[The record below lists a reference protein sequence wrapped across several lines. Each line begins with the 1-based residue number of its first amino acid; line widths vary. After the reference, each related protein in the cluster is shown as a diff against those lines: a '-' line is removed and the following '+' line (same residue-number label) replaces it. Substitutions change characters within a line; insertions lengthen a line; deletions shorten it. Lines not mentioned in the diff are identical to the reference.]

1 MTQTFYQILGL
12 DPKAEDVVIKAAF
25 KALAQKYHPDKAKG
39 NKDEAT
45 QLMVRLNTAYQTLM
59 DANSRLKYDQKLE
72 QLNKSRN
79 TSTQSTVK
87 PQPSEHTNK
96 QPSRQSNPHHAHQHE
111 SKHHHSNTH
120 DHKGSQTHNAKSKG
134 RFDVEL
140 IDKILSNQVDEIE
153 MVNLFEKLYQT
164 SLIIHHGFANTY
176 SFIKEGQRYKH
187 DFSSLK
193 KVILHKLE
201 HESKVH

>member
-1 MTQTFYQILGL
+1 MTPTLYQILGL

-39 NKDEAT
+39 NKEEAT
-45 QLMVRLNTAYQTLM
+45 QLMVRLNEAYQTLM

-72 QLNKSRN
+72 QLKKSKDAAIQSAVQPQT
-79 TSTQSTVK
+79 TSQ
-87 PQPSEHTNK
+87 TNK
-96 QPSRQSNPHHAHQHE
+96 PSHSHFSKEAHHEPKKHHSSAHHPTGAQSN
-111 SKHHHSNTH
+111 KT
-120 DHKGSQTHNAKSKG
+120 KSQG
-134 RFDVEL
+134 RFDGGLV
-140 IDKILSNQVDEIE
+140 DKILSNQVDEIE

-164 SLIIHHGFANTY
+164 SLVIHHGFANTY
-176 SFIKEGQRYKH
+176 SFVQEGQRYKH

>member
-1 MTQTFYQILGL
+1 MTPTLYQILGL

-39 NKDEAT
+39 NKEEAT
-45 QLMVRLNTAYQTLM
+45 QLLVRLNEAYQTLM

-72 QLNKSRN
+72 QLKKSKDAATQSAVQPQN
-79 TSTQSTVK
+79 TSQ
-87 PQPSEHTNK
+87 TNK
-96 QPSRQSNPHHAHQHE
+96 PSHSHFSKEAHHEPKKHHSSAHHPTGAQSN
-111 SKHHHSNTH
+111 KT
-120 DHKGSQTHNAKSKG
+120 KSQG
-134 RFDVEL
+134 RFDGGLV
-140 IDKILSNQVDEIE
+140 DKILSNQVDEIE

-164 SLIIHHGFANTY
+164 SLVIHHGFANTY
-176 SFIKEGQRYKH
+176 SFVQEGQRYKH

>member
-1 MTQTFYQILGL
+1 MTPTLYQILGL

-39 NKDEAT
+39 NKEEAT
-45 QLMVRLNTAYQTLM
+45 QLMVRLNEAYQTLM

-72 QLNKSRN
+72 QLKKSKDAA
-79 TSTQSTVK
+79 TQSAVQ
-87 PQPSEHTNK
+87 PQTTSQTNK
-96 QPSRQSNPHHAHQHE
+96 PSHSHFSKEAHHE
-111 SKHHHSNTH
+111 PKKHHSSAHHPTGTPSNKTR
-120 DHKGSQTHNAKSKG
+120 SQG
-134 RFDVEL
+134 RFDGGLV
-140 IDKILSNQVDEIE
+140 DKILSNQVDEIE

-164 SLIIHHGFANTY
+164 SLVIHHGFANTY
-176 SFIKEGQRYKH
+176 SFVQEGQRYKH

>member
-1 MTQTFYQILGL
+1 MTPTLYQILGL

-39 NKDEAT
+39 NKEEAT
-45 QLMVRLNTAYQTLM
+45 QFMVRLNEAYQTLM

-72 QLNKSRN
+72 QLKKSKDAA
-79 TSTQSTVK
+79 TQSAVQ
-87 PQPSEHTNK
+87 PQTTSQTNK
-96 QPSRQSNPHHAHQHE
+96 PSHSHFSKEAHHEPKKHHSSAHHPTGAQSN
-111 SKHHHSNTH
+111 KT
-120 DHKGSQTHNAKSKG
+120 KSQG
-134 RFDVEL
+134 RFDGGLV
-140 IDKILSNQVDEIE
+140 DKILSNQVDEIE

-164 SLIIHHGFANTY
+164 SLVIHHGFANTY
-176 SFIKEGQRYKH
+176 SFVQEGQRYKH

>member
-1 MTQTFYQILGL
+1 MSQTFYQILGL
-12 DPKAEDVVIKAAF
+12 DPKAEDVVIKAAY

-39 NKDEAT
+39 NKDKAT
-45 QLMVRLNTAYQTLM
+45 QLIVRLNTAYQTLM

-72 QLNKSRN
+72 QINKTRQDASPN
-79 TSTQSTVK
+79 ASKAQPSTQPSQHSQPPTK
-87 PQPSEHTNK
+87 P
-96 QPSRQSNPHHAHQHE
+96 NPHHAARQ
-111 SKHHHSNTH
+111 HHSSSHEN
-120 DHKGSQTHNAKSKG
+120 NAPHSHKSKG
-134 RFDVEL
+134 RFDVDL
-140 IDKILSNQVDEIE
+140 INKILSNQVDEIE

-164 SLIIHHGFANTY
+164 SLVIHHGFANTY
-176 SFIKEGQRYKH
+176 SFIQEGQRYKH

>member
-1 MTQTFYQILGL
+1 MTPTLYQILGL

-39 NKDEAT
+39 NKEEAT
-45 QLMVRLNTAYQTLM
+45 QLMVRLNEAYQTLM

-72 QLNKSRN
+72 QLKKSKDAA
-79 TSTQSTVK
+79 TQSAVQ
-87 PQPSEHTNK
+87 PQSTSQTNK
-96 QPSRQSNPHHAHQHE
+96 PSHSHFSKEAHHEPKKHHSSAHHPTGAQSNKTKSQ
-111 SKHHHSNTH
+111 
-120 DHKGSQTHNAKSKG
+120 GS
-134 RFDVEL
+134 FDGGLV
-140 IDKILSNQVDEIE
+140 DKILSNQVDEIE

-164 SLIIHHGFANTY
+164 SLVIHHGFANTY
-176 SFIKEGQRYKH
+176 SFVQEGQRYKH